1 MNKNAARTLLLLLT
15 ALCRPAVAASN
26 AAPALIELGQD
37 RAVYPVVSA
46 QVLTDPTRTLTIDQV
61 RLMEK
66 AGTAAWQTVTRFN
79 FGYSTARR
87 WLKVTVA
94 NRDSASA
101 DWFLELGYPLIQG
114 VEFHQ
119 FSGARHVAGYKTG
132 RLLPFSSRPVPY
144 HNFLFPVTIPK
155 GGVTELYLMAESNGT
170 VFVPL
175 SLSTRGA
182 FLGNSVRK
190 TTAIG
195 LYVGIIAAMVLY
207 NLFLLFAFRDRNYL
221 LYIGYAA
228 TFCLLMSSLNG
239 TTYQYLWPDWPKWN
253 MVSVPVLVGISYLFL
268 ALFTR
273 SFLETK
279 KLAPR
284 LDIGLDIVIAGAAFL
299 ILGGVFHYGLFVN
312 RFTSLFI
319 SAVPLVMIP
328 ISVRCMQRGSH
339 VAIYYLMAFGCFF
352 LGSGTHAARDM
363 GWLPQNFATENGP
376 YLGSATE
383 MLLLSLGLAARIKR
397 LKDRLAQQLAVSAFA
412 SQVAHDIRS
421 PLAALDAIERDLSQL
436 AEGKRVILRS
446 AVSRIRDIANSLL
459 AKHDEIKAALSEA
472 PRTPASSPEPTSL
485 ELLSSLIEGILTE
498 KRLQFQAKL
507 GVAIEAELGSGA
519 YGLFARLAPAA
530 FKRDLSNLVNNAVEA
545 VGDRGRVLVSLA
557 SAGDRV
563 VLKITDDGPGIP
575 AEILTKLGE
584 RGYTHGKPG
593 GLGLGI
599 HHAKVDAAAWGGTLD
614 IRSQPGQGTTIS
626 LRLPRA
632 EPPAWF
638 VPRLELREGGV
649 IIVIDDDATIHQ
661 VWQGRFDSL
670 RAKEKGVEIHHFFR
684 ASELFAWCKANPQ
697 KARHALYLVDY
708 ELLGGSQSGLDLIA
722 ELGLNGLSILVTSRA
737 EESEIVQRCVR
748 MGVRMIPKGL
758 AGFVPA
764 MIVEEPAAPDAVLVD
779 DDQLVHLTWKLAA
792 ESKGIRL
799 GAFSSGTEVLAA
811 AKDLPRRTPIYL
823 DYDLGDGVEGTK
835 IAQDLHALG
844 FRELYLATGRA
855 PDSALR
861 RPWIKRV
868 IGKEPPW

>member
-1 MNKNAARTLLLLLT
+1 MNKNTAMVLLLLLAT
-15 ALCRPAVAASN
+15 LCRPAVAAN
-26 AAPALIELGQD
+26 AAPGLIELGRD
-37 RAVYPVVSA
+37 RTVYPVVSA
-46 QVLTDPTRTLTIDQV
+46 QVLTDPTRSLTIDQV

-66 AGTAAWQTVTRFN
+66 AGTAAWQTATRFN

-101 DWFLELGYPLIQG
+101 DWLLELGYPLIQG
-114 VEFHQ
+114 VELHE
-119 FSGARHVAGYKTG
+119 FSGAKHVAGYKTG
-132 RLLPFSSRPVPY
+132 RLLPFGSRPIAY

-155 GGVTELYLMAESNGT
+155 GGVAELYLMAESNGT

-175 SLSTRGA
+175 SLSTKDA
-182 FLGNSVRK
+182 LLATSVRK

-207 NLFLLFAFRDRNYL
+207 NLFLLLAFRDRNYL

-228 TFCLLMSSLNG
+228 SFCLLMSSLNG
-239 TTYQYLWPDWPKWN
+239 TAYQYLWPDWPKWN

-273 SFLETK
+273 SFLETR

-299 ILGGVFHYGLFVN
+299 ILGGAFHYGLFVN

-328 ISVRCMQRGSH
+328 ISARCVQRGSH
-339 VAIYYLMAFGCFF
+339 VAIYYLIAFGFFF

-376 YLGSATE
+376 YLGSAAE

-397 LKDRLAQQLAVSAFA
+397 LRDRLAQQLAVSAFA

-421 PLAALDAIERDLSQL
+421 PLAALDAIEKDLSQL
-436 AEGKRVILRS
+436 AEGKRVLVRG

-459 AKHDEIKAALSEA
+459 AKHDEIKAALNEA
-472 PRTPASSPEPTSL
+472 SRAPASSPESTSV

-507 GVAIEAELGSGA
+507 GVAIEAELGSGS

-545 VGDRGRVLVSLA
+545 VGDQGHVLVSLA
-557 SAGDRV
+557 SDGDRV

-575 AEILTKLGE
+575 AEVLTKLGE
-584 RGYTHGKPG
+584 RGFTHGKPG

-599 HHAKVDAAAWGGTLD
+599 HHAKVDAAAWGGALE
-614 IRSQPGQGTTIS
+614 IHSQPGRGTTIS
-626 LRLPRA
+626 LGLPRA

-649 IIVIDDDATIHQ
+649 LIVLDDDATIHQ
-661 VWQGRFDSL
+661 VWQGRFNSL

-697 KARHALYLVDY
+697 KAQHALYLIDY

-722 ELGLNGLSILVTSRA
+722 ELGLNGLAILVTSRA
-737 EESEIVQRCVR
+737 EESAIVQRCVK

-764 MIVEEPAAPDAVLVD
+764 TIIEDLTALDAVLVD

-799 GAFSSGTEVLAA
+799 GSFSSGAAVLAA

-835 IAQDLHALG
+835 IGQDLHALG

-861 RPWIKRV
+861 CPWIKRV
-868 IGKEPPW
+868 IGKEPPWS